1 MAIYSNLTIDQ
12 GSTFTV
18 TIDVTDASDNILN
31 LTGYSVAGQMRKT
44 YESITKT
51 DFTASVQNAGTGKV
65 KIALTAAQTNAIAAG
80 RYVYDVEITSGEGI
94 VTRVVEGQI
103 EVTPGVTR

>member
-1 MAIYSNLTIDQ
+1 MFIDPPANPSFNF
-12 GSTFTV
+12 ST
-18 TIDVTDASDNILN
+18 
-31 LTGYSVAGQMRKT
+31 
-44 YESITKT
+44 
-51 DFTASVQNAGTGKV
+51 TAV

>member
-1 MAIYSNLTIDQ
+1 MCIRD
-12 GSTFTV
+12 
-18 TIDVTDASDNILN
+18 
-31 LTGYSVAGQMRKT
+31 R
-44 YESITKT
+44 
-51 DFTASVQNAGTGKV
+51 
-65 KIALTAAQTNAIAAG
+65 LTAAQTNAIAAG